1 MMAVDFRCEKC
12 GKLLSLEAEPGSTVR
27 CPHCR
32 RKLTVPEALAAL
44 PRPHVPPNAPPAGPP
59 VHPGPAPWEDDEITG
74 PDSMMMVM
82 AHLMPW
88 VISLF
93 FHMGLGLIMTFVA
106 MIVVQS
112 RIPEHVTIPDAF
124 LTDNPGGVM
133 NPGNRDLEMS
143 VRQPIPTEQKH
154 HAPREAAI
162 PRDIGKTDKRID
174 LIGIGAGGMQGGA
187 LAPFGLNEGGAEAGT
202 RSSFFGQG
210 GNAHHIVFVIDRSG
224 SMLDTF
230 DYVRQEMLMSISRL
244 RPPQDFHVILFASDK
259 QLDKR
264 IDAPAVLENP
274 PKKLVP
280 AEYEQKE
287 KVAEFLTTV
296 VPEGHTNP
304 IPALR
309 RAFAVLK
316 QANARPGKLIYLL
329 TDGEFPDNE
338 AVLRA
343 IREANPGSK
352 VFINTYLYDFRA
364 PTAVSVMKQIAD
376 ESGGLYR
383 YVPVN
388 E

>member
-1 MMAVDFRCEKC
+1 MVVDFRCEKC

-44 PRPHVPPNAPPAGPP
+44 PRPHVPPNAPPDGPP
-59 VHPGPAPWEDDEITG
+59 VHDGPAPWEDDETTG

-88 VISLF
+88 VISIF

-106 MIVVQS
+106 MIVVHS

-143 VRQPIPTEQKH
+143 VRQPIPTEQEH
-154 HAPREAAI
+154 HAVREAAI

-187 LAPFGLNEGGAEAGT
+187 LATFGLDEGGAEAGT
-202 RSSFFGQG
+202 RSRFFGQG
-210 GNAHHIVFVIDRSG
+210 GNALHIVFVIDRSG
-224 SMLDTF
+224 SMVDTF

-244 RPPQDFHVILFASDK
+244 RPPQDFHVILFASDEGRK
-259 QLDKR
+259 YED
-264 IDAPAVLENP
+264 DAPAVLENP

-280 AEYEQKE
+280 ADFEQKE
-287 KVAEFLTTV
+287 KAAEFLSTV
-296 VPEGHTNP
+296 HPGGRTNP

-309 RAFAVLK
+309 RAFAVLR
-316 QANARPGKLIYLL
+316 ASNVLPGKLIYLL
-329 TDGEFPDNE
+329 TDGVFSDNE
-338 AVLRA
+338 TVLRA
-343 IREANPGSK
+343 IREENSGSK
-352 VFINTYLYDFRA
+352 VLINTYLYDFRA
-364 PTAVSVMKQIAD
+364 PTAVSVMRQIAD
-376 ESGGLYR
+376 ESGGRYR